1 MTLRA
6 RWVGWPL
13 VLRCAQTVDGRVCAT
28 DVRMVT
34 NDVKRIPCTGS
45 GKLPAAGFLSTC
57 VGKQRA
63 LAMRVWPPAF
73 STGAGVATLVP
84 NGSSGNGSH
93 GVEKVR

>member
-1 MTLRA
+1 M
-6 RWVGWPL
+6 
-13 VLRCAQTVDGRVCAT
+13 RCAQTVDGRVCAT

-57 VGKQRA
+57 VGKQCAKRA
-63 LAMRVWPPAF
+63 LVMRVWPPAC

-84 NGSSGNGSH
+84 NGSSRNGSH
-93 GVEKVR
+93 RVEKVR